1 MGLEDGLES
10 PTWSFNGFEI
20 DGKQLEV
27 FKNRA
32 GLVAK
37 DQTRDSRIGFWFSRI
52 VETEQRLL
60 EHSKGNFFMLQTSS

>member
-27 FKNRA
+27 FKNRV
-32 GLVAK
+32 GLVAP
-37 DQTRDSRIGFWFSRI
+37 DPSRDSRIGF
-52 VETEQRLL
+52 
-60 EHSKGNFFMLQTSS
+60 